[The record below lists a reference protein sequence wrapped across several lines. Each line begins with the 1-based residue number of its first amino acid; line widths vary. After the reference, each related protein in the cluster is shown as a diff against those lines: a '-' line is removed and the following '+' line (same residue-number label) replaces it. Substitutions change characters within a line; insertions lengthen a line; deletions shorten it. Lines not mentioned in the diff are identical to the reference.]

1 MHTGPAAVRYPRGT
15 GTGATTDKALS
26 VIPIGKADIQR
37 IGKQVAILAFGSM
50 LSASLEAAETLNA
63 TVVNMRFIKPLDT
76 AVIAEM
82 TKQHALIVTIEEN
95 ALMGGA
101 GAAVM
106 EALQAMQLHCPIL
119 CLGLPDTFIEHGV
132 HETMLA
138 DCGLNAEGIVK
149 AIQSR
154 LDSLS
159 G

>member
-1 MHTGPAAVRYPRGT
+1 
-15 GTGATTDKALS
+15 
-26 VIPIGKADIQR
+26 
-37 IGKQVAILAFGSM
+37 
-50 LSASLEAAETLNA
+50 
-63 TVVNMRFIKPLDT
+63 
-76 AVIAEM
+76 VIAEM

-154 LDSLS
+154 LYSLS